1 MENRKM
7 LYLCCTE
14 TFCIMASVKLV
25 LRKKANKGGLF
36 PLAIRITKD
45 RKSSFIHIGQWI
57 KERDWDE
64 AAQRVKKSHP
74 NSSRLNN
81 FIMNKLAEAND
92 KFLELETQKSS
103 VTAIQVRKKLK
114 PVAGSTFFEQAEI
127 YIQDLRRRG
136 KFNSVT
142 AEQPR
147 INRFKEFLKGENI
160 AFPDITVSLLNRFKA
175 FLLGTR
181 KIKERTAVNH
191 LVVIRSIFSQAIKAG
206 VADEKYYPFGEGKI
220 SIKFPDSVK
229 IGLSA
234 EEVKK
239 LEDIELESGSPEN
252 HARNMWLFS
261 FYFAG
266 MRVSD
271 VLRLR
276 WADFQNERLHYAM
289 GKNNKAGSLKMPE
302 KVLGILKQ
310 YEPLKTRDD
319 DFVFPELKLFEGVDA
334 FALQKQIANADRT
347 LNKWLKRV
355 AKKAGITKKLTM
367 HIARHTFGNIS
378 GDKIPV
384 QMLQKLYR
392 HSSITTTI
400 GYQANF
406 IHKDAD
412 DALDAVV
419 SF

>member
-1 MENRKM
+1 
-7 LYLCCTE
+7 
-14 TFCIMASVKLV
+14 MASVKIV
-25 LRKKANKGGLF
+25 LRKKANKDGLF

-45 RKSSFIHIGQWI
+45 RKSSFIHIGQSV
-57 KERDWDE
+57 KEKDWDE

-81 FIMNKLAEAND
+81 FIINKLAEAND
-92 KFLELETQKSS
+92 KFLELETQKNS
-103 VTAIQVRKKLK
+103 VTAMQVRKKLK
-114 PVAGSTFFEQAEI
+114 PVAGATFFEQAEI
-127 YIQDLRRRG
+127 YIQDLRRRK

-220 SIKFPDSVK
+220 SIKFPESVK

-239 LEDIELESGSPEN
+239 LEDIELEIGSPEN

-276 WADFQNERLHYAM
+276 WTDFQNERLHYAM
-289 GKNNKAGSLKMPE
+289 GKNNKAGSLKMPV
-302 KVLGILKQ
+302 KVMEILKQ
-310 YEPLKTRDD
+310 YEPLKTCDD
-319 DFVFPELKLFEGVDA
+319 DYVFPELRQFEGVDD

-347 LNKWLKRV
+347 LNKWLRRV

-378 GDKIPV
+378 GDRIPV

-392 HSSITTTI
+392 HSSINTTI